1 MKKQGEGPP
10 AKTPPSLC
18 LCASVAAP
26 SPILRTHFQVPYP
39 ASPVFA
45 TLTKTAGVCT
55 NNSRFDTPILPL
67 LFQESHKLLVTSRI
81 PRVTNHESLP
91 LLHCCSHGS
100 PTPRPTLS
108 LRSSLARRDRARHSR
123 LPAFHCPASQGRQT
137 LLDRNWP
144 RTR

>member
-10 AKTPPSLC
+10 DKPHPSPC
-18 LCASVAAP
+18 LCASLEGP
-26 SPILRTHFQVPYP
+26 STILRTHFQVPYP
-39 ASPVFA
+39 PSTVFA

-91 LLHCCSHGS
+91 LLHCSTHGS

-108 LRSSLARRDRARHSR
+108 LRSALARGDRARHSR
-123 LPAFHCPASQGRQT
+123 LPAFHRPASQ
-137 LLDRNWP
+137 
-144 RTR
+144 